1 MNNRR
6 ERDGEEKILEFLLDY
21 PTKGVSQAEIVRV
34 LKLPAS
40 TVSVVLERL
49 VDKFKWIISDRVG
62 NTYQYKLDLV
72 NPVARQYKK
81 LRVVKQL
88 WLAIEELQL
97 VSRRVILFGSAGEG
111 KSIEGSDIDVFVES
125 GDKELVKKIMN
136 KFENLP
142 VRWIVKNTR
151 ETVQLQQEDPVFYD
165 EVFNRGEVL
174 WERE

>member
-40 TVSVVLERL
+40 TVSEVLERL

-72 NPVARQYKK
+72 N
-81 LRVVKQL
+81 QL

-174 WERE
+174 WE